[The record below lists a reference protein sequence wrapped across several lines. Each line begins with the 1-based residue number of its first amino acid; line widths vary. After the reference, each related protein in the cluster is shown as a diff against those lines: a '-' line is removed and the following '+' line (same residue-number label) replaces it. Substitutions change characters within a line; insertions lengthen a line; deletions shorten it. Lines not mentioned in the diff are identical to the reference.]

1 MTPEHALLEIGDLT
15 DGARILNELAGGP
28 ASHSYLVERGDD
40 RWVLR
45 VDKPLAARLGLD
57 RAAEAFVLA
66 HVYRDD
72 ASNDNIGPRLEYLGV
87 DSGIQLTRY
96 LPGRAWSSDDLND
109 ENNLSRIG
117 RLLRQLHAIDAPA
130 RPLNLR
136 DRAGLYADAVGT
148 AEAASHGAEINAW
161 LDRLPPAE
169 TCLCHNDLVAQNIID
184 DDRLYLIDW
193 EYAALG
199 DPFFDLAVI
208 AQHHELAEDA
218 ARALLVAYTG
228 RDADENLQRLA
239 VWCEIYE
246 HLASLW
252 QAVVDSVEC

>member
-1 MTPEHALLEIGDLT
+1 MTPEEALLEIGGLV
-15 DGARILNELAGGP
+15 DGAEIMHQLAGGP
-28 ASHSYLVERGDD
+28 ASDSYLIQRDED

-45 VDKPLAARLGLD
+45 LDKPLAARLGLD
-57 RAAEAFVLA
+57 RAAEAFALA

-72 ASNDNIGPRLEYLGV
+72 ASLDNIGPRLEYV
-87 DSGIQLTRY
+87 DAERGIQLTRY
-96 LPGRAWSSDDLND
+96 LSGRAWTSSDLHD
-109 ENNLSRIG
+109 ENNLVRVG
-117 RLLRQLHAIDAPA
+117 RLLRSLHALDAPA

-136 DRAGLYADAVGT
+136 DQAGLYAGVVGT
-148 AEAASHGAEINAW
+148 AEAASHVAEINAR
-161 LDRLPPAE
+161 LERLPPAE

-184 DDRLYLIDW
+184 GDRLYLIDW

-208 AQHHELAEDA
+208 VQHHELAEEA
-218 ARALLVAYTG
+218 ARVLLVAYTG
-228 RDADENLQRLA
+228 READDDLRRLA

-252 QAVVDSVEC
+252 QSVVDSAGC